1 MQAISTKYLST
12 TITKPD
18 RIKAR
23 HNGGIKTFV
32 ISKDAANDAIS
43 KELEPMEITDER
55 LHRWVAAK
63 LMAALKWDHL
73 RLPEGGALD
82 SGYVFVPV
90 AK

>member
-1 MQAISTKYLST
+1 MQAIATKCIAAT
-12 TITKPD
+12 RTKPS

-23 HNGGIKTFV
+23 HSGGARSITV
-32 ISKDAANDAIS
+32 STGAIPIEAA
-43 KELEPMEITDER
+43 TDE
-55 LHRWVAAK
+55 LQHRWVAAR
-63 LMAALKWDHL
+63 LMEALEWGHL